1 MIDNI
6 LESMKSR
13 GFINYYGMQ
22 RFGTASVST
31 HSVGLA
37 LLKGEWKEACEM
49 LLSRRPGEHP
59 DCDAARR
66 AWWERG
72 DLEEALKLMPRR
84 NTAERAIWEFWARPN
99 QEAGN
104 HYGGLLNVSPS
115 RPGLPSTHYAHF
127 IVATSQIPRNL
138 RLIYVHAYQSY
149 VWNLIVSERIKMNP
163 TSPIVGDLVFAEE
176 KSLEGEGQD
185 GESACRRLYSYSLK
199 LSIEI
204 RTPRSPTIVVPR
216 KPQAQ
221 LADIVQ

>member
-1 MIDNI
+1 V
-6 LESMKSR
+6 
-13 GFINYYGMQ
+13 
-22 RFGTASVST
+22 GTRRSGRSVK
-31 HSVGLA
+31 VDA
-37 LLKGEWKEACEM
+37 EE
-49 LLSRRPGEHP
+49 EH
-59 DCDAARR
+59 RR
-66 AWWERG
+66 AGHLGVLGEAESGGGEPLWRALER
-72 DLEEALKLMPRR
+72 ESQS
-84 NTAERAIWEFWARPN
+84 TRA
-99 QEAGN
+99 
-104 HYGGLLNVSPS
+104 
-115 RPGLPSTHYAHF
+115 PSTHYAHF

-149 VWNLIVSERIKMNP
+149 VWNWIVSERIKMNP

-221 LADIVQ
+221 LADILQ